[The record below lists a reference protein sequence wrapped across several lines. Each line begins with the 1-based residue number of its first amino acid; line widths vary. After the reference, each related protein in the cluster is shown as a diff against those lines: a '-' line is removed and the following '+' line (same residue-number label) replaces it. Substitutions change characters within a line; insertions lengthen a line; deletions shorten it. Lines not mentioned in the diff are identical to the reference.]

1 MHDWMVSGDKTY
13 QAMWKE
19 NYVFASL
26 LNPSQ
31 MVLCNQFKEEFLK
44 FVFGDL
50 EYTFKMNMLSASVR
64 ICYNS
69 NTMNGAFT
77 FSDDIQLKVQ
87 PV

>member
-1 MHDWMVSGDKTY
+1 MHEMFFVSGDKTY
-13 QAMWKE
+13 KSMWRE

-31 MVLCNQFKEEFLK
+31 MALCNEFKEQFLK
-44 FVFGDL
+44 FLFGDL
-50 EYTFKMNMLSASVR
+50 EYTFKMNMEK
-64 ICYNS
+64 ITYNS
-69 NTMNGAFT
+69 TTMNGGFT